1 MACRHTQ
8 LMCMMHS
15 ASFFLYRELQVLVAQ
30 ICMNASLSF
39 DPPGDGTS
47 YSPCRTAGLLPN
59 CLFLLLLRSV
69 VVAAAMP
76 DEPVFEYFDSTWEPH
91 IDSRAACSVA
101 HLCKLESLTRLV
113 INVHEEDCSDVFWHG
128 LAELDRLRELH
139 INELSFAHFGGVV
152 ALAKCTALT
161 HLSINR
167 LEEDS
172 FPTPSPHGKHIPYF
186 AIKVNLLTPAL
197 GVVLLQLCEKLPT
210 VRH

>member
-1 MACRHTQ
+1 
-8 LMCMMHS
+8 
-15 ASFFLYRELQVLVAQ
+15 
-30 ICMNASLSF
+30 MNASLSF
-39 DPPGDGTS
+39 GPPGDGT
-47 YSPCRTAGLLPN
+47 SPCRTAGLLPN

-76 DEPVFEYFDSTWEPH
+76 DEPVFEYFDGTWEPH

-128 LAELDRLRELH
+128 LAKLDRLRELH

-152 ALAKCTALT
+152 ALAECTALT
-161 HLSINR
+161 HLSINE

-172 FPTPSPHGKHIPYF
+172 FPSPHGKHIPYF

-197 GVVLLQLCEKLPT
+197 RLVLLQLCEKLPT